1 MALYKKARRSRHST
15 ARTTIVD
22 FAVGVPRSIFRTMS
36 VMIVTIA
43 IALASIAAFSA
54 VGFVVV
60 KSAFLLVCVIGGH
73 NLLEAMFG
81 LTTPVVLGA
90 AIGLEAFLWY
100 RERNQYT

>member
-1 MALYKKARRSRHST
+1 MALYEKARRSCHCT
-15 ARTTIVD
+15 ARTSSVD
-22 FAVGVPRSIFRTMS
+22 FAVGVPRSIFGSMS
-36 VMIVTIA
+36 VMIVKMA
-43 IALASIAAFSA
+43 IALGWIAAFSA

-60 KSAFLLVCVIGGH
+60 KSAFLLVCVVGGH
-73 NLLEAMFG
+73 NLLEVMFG